1 MKIKVKSEAM
11 EASLVKRYGI
21 EPVSFEEERGQGE
34 EAWMDYGPEVV
45 AVRVNITYYPEDKE
59 EEEEEFIQVDSNLYG
74 YQRTNSG
81 KRDGRQKSASQITG
95 HSLFPEYRH
104 LADLF
109 IGKALE
115 EFYELFPQYRGVEV
129 GCFGSD
135 LDTGDLELEE
145 AK

>member
-1 MKIKVKSEAM
+1 MKITLKSEAL
-11 EASLVKRYGI
+11 EASLTKRYSI
-21 EPVSFEEERGQGE
+21 EPVAFEVERGSGE

-45 AVRVNITYYPEDKE
+45 SVRVMITYYPYDEVNEED
-59 EEEEEFIQVDSNLYG
+59 EFVQVDANLYG
-74 YQRTNSG
+74 YQRTNKG

-129 GCFGSD
+129 GYFGSD